1 MNERFIE
8 TSHIP
13 LSYVKKDGTKGSFYL
28 SNGKKGI
35 LPERISLGIFAQK
48 KESQKDKLKKDEING
63 SYKKAEEGIYK
74 SLNNG
79 KVHSS
84 IWGFEEYPEFYGYG
98 IIDERHSL
106 YDLVIMYSG
115 NNCSTSFDVH
125 VFRGMGK
132 PDFIS
137 QAFQYLRYHLKQKPQ

>member
-1 MNERFIE
+1 MNDRFIE
-8 TSHIP
+8 ASHIP
-13 LSYVKKDGTKGSFYL
+13 LSYVKKDGTKGSFYQIR
-28 SNGKKGI
+28 GRKGI
-35 LPERISLGIFAQK
+35 LPERLSLGIFAQK

-125 VFRGMGK
+125 LFRGMGK
-132 PDFIS
+132 PDFI
-137 QAFQYLRYHLKQKPQ
+137 QKAFHYLRYYIKQKPQ